1 MSTVVLEERIRIPE
15 CVVDLQSFRRWA
27 CSDEFPDRGRFS
39 HLKGE
44 LWVDLM
50 PEQLFTHNQVKVEF
64 ATVVF
69 GLLKHDRRGRFFGD
83 RTLVTNVD
91 AGLSTEP
98 DGTFVSFES
107 VRQGRVQ
114 LVEGVEGFVELEGTP
129 DMVLEVV
136 SASSVEKD
144 TVVLRELYWQAG
156 IPEYWL
162 VDARGQRLRFEILR
176 RRRDG
181 YVETRKQDGWLRSV
195 VFGKSFR
202 LSSQLDELGHPEYTL
217 AIR

>member
-1 MSTVVLEERIRIPE
+1 MSTIVLEERIRIPE

-44 LWVDLM
+44 LWVALI

-64 ATVVF
+64 ATVVS

-91 AGLSTEP
+91 AGLSTES